1 MKAISLASNSSR
13 ELFPGASRIGQKEL
27 MFRIRMR
34 NIMTDGH
41 SGLEKYHR
49 GIYLDKFIS
58 SYPINPI
65 LLPMISFL
73 KVGQLT

>member
-1 MKAISLASNSSR
+1 ACW
-13 ELFPGASRIGQKEL
+13 
-27 MFRIRMR
+27 MR
-34 NIMTDGH
+34 KIMTDGH

-65 LLPMISFL
+65 LLPMTSFL